1 MQGLWTDG
9 HLAFTVALDQRL
21 HCWSMIHDTQVLVH
35 RSRSDNREKPAL
47 AHNVKEQT
55 VEHAAAGVASVVSD
69 RRVCEQEPQ
78 GDEASVCLLGSA
90 VTQVLE
96 PAALDAVYS
105 SADHTYY
112 VLVAGRGTQLLEM
125 THA

>member
-21 HCWSMIHDTQVLVH
+21 HCWEMQHDIQLKMH
-35 RSRSDNREKPAL
+35 RCKNDNREKPAM
-47 AHNVKEQT
+47 AHNDKEQT

-69 RRVCEQEPQ
+69 KRVCDQELQ
-78 GDEASVCLLGSA
+78 SDEAGVCLLGCA

-105 SADHTYY
+105 SADQTYH

-125 THA
+125 TM